1 MRIRSRWTGGW
12 ARFAV
17 LAALA
22 PLVAAGCASHRHRDA
37 RGESCPAGDGSCPH
51 PGPHGMRGMHAMHHG
66 FASDVET
73 VQVVSALVGGKN
85 VYIPSTIVVTDGG
98 PRTLSLLN
106 TTEMPHGFAIAALGI
121 ELVLQPGQETLLP
134 LPPLQGGQVLR
145 IHCHMH
151 PAHRTATLVVLPGRP
166 SGPPASP
173 AAPPPGPPAPA
184 TPPAEHPH

>member
-1 MRIRSRWTGGW
+1 MPIRS
-12 ARFAV
+12 APILSLALV
-17 LAALA
+17 LAMA
-22 PLVAAGCASHRHRDA
+22 AAGCAAHGGKREMHRMHH
-37 RGESCPAGDGSCPH
+37 PAGYT
-51 PGPHGMRGMHAMHHG
+51 
-66 FASDVET
+66 SDVAT

-121 ELVLQPGQETLLP
+121 ETVLPPGEEVVIP

-151 PAHRTATLVVLPGRP
+151 PPHRAATLVVLP
-166 SGPPASP
+166 SK
-173 AAPPPGPPAPA
+173 
-184 TPPAEHPH
+184 